1 MFKDYY
7 RILGITPLS
16 SKVEIKKA
24 YRKMSLKWHPDR
36 NPGVDV
42 TTIMQ
47 DVNEAY
53 KILYGDESRVRYE
66 REYNLF
72 MKQRIPEKDSQCMS
86 DNHSWTYEYDVSD
99 VDLRDEMDT
108 ARNYARDLVNEFFNN
123 LKNTSKE
130 AAKGA
135 FDYALVYIIGG
146 FLFFIIMVLIRM
158 CQ

>member
-1 MFKDYY
+1 
-7 RILGITPLS
+7 
-16 SKVEIKKA
+16 
-24 YRKMSLKWHPDR
+24 
-36 NPGVDV
+36 
-42 TTIMQ
+42 
-47 DVNEAY
+47 
-53 KILYGDESRVRYE
+53 
-66 REYNLF
+66 
-72 MKQRIPEKDSQCMS
+72 MS

-99 VDLRDEMDT
+99 VDLRDEMDA

-123 LKNTSKE
+123 LKNTYRK